1 MIQKWQSQFR
11 TRTESVDD
19 ILFAQTVIPLSQY
32 MLRKSLTRSYSL
44 TPVPTANSVLDH
56 LVTLPKV
63 LPAPG
68 SCVQIG
74 GQVPSSPRTIKSG
87 SKSSPSKGKAKKLNN
102 LGKLHLDLRF
112 VLKESSQSKMSPTS
126 GRKKSGHIAATINP
140 RALGTLEIK
149 IVSAEGL
156 PLRDVDD
163 IGHNEE
169 AEPRPYC
176 KVFLYSNNDSL
187 TPTSNKS
194 HGKPG
199 LRHGLKQRTPT
210 CDKPTAD
217 PTWNYMISYHNLTL
231 ELLADVCIEISV
243 WDSRDRRKNTFI
255 GGIRLSS
262 VNMTNDN
269 TTNSFATNLN
279 ELAQQH
285 SFDSRRDNYF
295 DCHEEERN
303 LWIKFLSSC
312 KNPSYNQF
320 KNHNF
325 TKSSL
330 GLRTFT
336 PFDSF
341 RSSFGL
347 CFYESC

>member
-1 MIQKWQSQFR
+1 MIQKWKSQFR
-11 TRTESVDD
+11 ANETESVDD
-19 ILFAQTVIPLSQY
+19 VLIAQTIIPLSQY
-32 MLRKSLTRSYSL
+32 MLRKAQTRSYTL
-44 TPVPTANSVLDH
+44 TPILSTNSVLDH
-56 LVTLPKV
+56 LVKV
-63 LPAPG
+63 SNVSNVPPSVAIPT
-68 SCVQIG
+68 
-74 GQVPSSPRTIKSG
+74 VPSSPKSKG
-87 SKSSPSKGKAKKLNN
+87 SRSASKSNKAKKLNN
-102 LGKLHLDLRF
+102 QGKIHLDLRF
-112 VLKESSQSKMSPTS
+112 VLKETQSKSPLS
-126 GRKKSGHIAATINP
+126 GRKKNGTNQREEKRSINP

-156 PLRDVDD
+156 PLRDIDD
-163 IGHNEE
+163 IAENEE
-169 AEPRPYC
+169 VEPRAYC
-176 KVFLYSNNDSL
+176 KVFLYSNSGSL
-187 TPTSNKS
+187 VPTNKKS
-194 HGKPG
+194 TNGKPG

-210 CDKPTAD
+210 AENGAD
-217 PTWNYMISYHNLTL
+217 PTWNYLVSYNNLTL

-262 VNMTNDN
+262 VNVSNEN
-269 TTNSFATNLN
+269 QYNSFASNLN
-279 ELAQQH
+279 ELFQQH
-285 SFDSRRDNYF
+285 SFDSRKDNYF

-303 LWIKFLSSC
+303 LWIKFLTSC

-325 TKSSL
+325 IKSTI